1 MNRKKT
7 IAFFGIKYY
16 PSQGGSSR
24 LAESIARELQDKY
37 DITIYCYSDPKSQSH
52 LKLVRA
58 INIPR
63 LPFGS
68 VGVFFY
74 YFICSI
80 HLMFSKKYDLIHV
93 HKTDSSLFIPLLAL
107 RSKIVA
113 TSQEAPYV
121 RDKWS
126 QLGKTYFRLMEKI
139 FMKSPAELT
148 SVSKPL
154 AEYYEKQYH
163 RSVHFIP
170 NGVDI
175 ITERADDS
183 VQEILQGIKRKE
195 YFFFAARRIMSTK
208 GLHTFLKAMQ
218 KINHQGPII
227 IAGQDSHAIS
237 YMKEI
242 RNLTNGLMVTFIGYI
257 SDRPT
262 LLTLIEN
269 AKFFVFPSETEGLS
283 LMLLEAASAGMTP
296 IICSDIPENLQVFTD
311 EEVIYFRNK
320 DAADLAEKITWAEIN
335 SEETLLRADR
345 ARAKV
350 LENYSSRSIAKQ
362 YDQLYTQILYRSVD
376 QSLST
381 SFTNPEK
388 SLNEL

>member
-1 MNRKKT
+1 MDRKKT

-24 LAESIARELQDKY
+24 LAEGIARELQDKY
-37 DITIYCYSDPKSQSH
+37 DITIYCYPDAKSHDH
-52 LKLVRA
+52 LKHIRA
-58 INIPR
+58 INMPK

-74 YFICSI
+74 YLICSL
-80 HLMFSKKYDLIHV
+80 HLMLSRKYDLIHV
-93 HKTDSSLFIPLLAL
+93 HKTDSALFIPLLAL
-107 RSKIVA
+107 RSKVVA

-126 QLGKTYFRLMEKI
+126 SLGKTYFRLMERI

-148 SVSKPL
+148 SVSQPL
-154 AEYYEKQYH
+154 AQYYEKQYH
-163 RSVHFIP
+163 RSVHYIP
-170 NGVDI
+170 NGIDI
-175 ITERADDS
+175 ITKREDETAR
-183 VQEILQGIKRKE
+183 EILQGIKYKE

-218 KINHQGPII
+218 KAKNSSPII
-227 IAGQDSHAIS
+227 IAGQESHAIS

-242 RNLTNGLMVTFIGYI
+242 RLLTDGLTVKFIGYI

-283 LMLLEAASAGMTP
+283 LMLLEAASAGKTP
-296 IICSDIPENLQVFTD
+296 IICSDIPENLQVFNE
-311 EEVIYFRNK
+311 EEVVYFRNK
-320 DAADLAEKITWAEIN
+320 DAKDLADKILWAEEN
-335 SEETLLRADR
+335 PKETEIRAKR
-345 ARAKV
+345 AHAKV
-350 LENYSSRSIAKQ
+350 LENYSSRSIASQ
-362 YDQLYTQILYRSVD
+362 YDQLYSRILDRSAD
-376 QSLST
+376 QTLST
-381 SFTNPEK
+381 S
-388 SLNEL
+388 

>member
-1 MNRKKT
+1 MTTKKK

-24 LAESIARELQDKY
+24 VAEAIARELQFKY
-37 DITIYCYSDPKSQSH
+37 DITIYCYPDARSGTY
-52 LKLVRA
+52 LKHVHA

-74 YFICSI
+74 YLLCAL
-80 HLMFSKKYDLIHV
+80 HLLFSKKYDLIHV
-93 HKTDSSLFIPLLAL
+93 HKTDSALFIPLLSL
-107 RSKIVA
+107 RSKIIA

-126 QLGKTYFRLMEKI
+126 LIGKTYFRLMEKI
-139 FMKSPAELT
+139 FMKSSAELT
-148 SVSKPL
+148 SVSRPL
-154 AEYYEKQYH
+154 AEYYAKKYD

-175 ITERADDS
+175 INERSEDAMQS
-183 VQEILQGIKRKE
+183 ILQGTKSKE
-195 YFFFAARRIMSTK
+195 YFLFAARRIMSTK

-218 KINHQGPII
+218 AIKHQGPII
-227 IAGQDSHAIS
+227 VAGQESHAVS

-242 RNLTNGLMVTFIGYI
+242 RNLANGLSVKFVGYI
-257 SDRPT
+257 SDRVT
-262 LLTLIEN
+262 MLTLIEN

-320 DAADLAEKITWAEIN
+320 DVSDLAEKIRWAEKN
-335 SEETLLRADR
+335 STEIKLRATR
-345 ARAKV
+345 ARTKV
-350 LENYSSRSIAKQ
+350 FEKYSSASIAKQ
-362 YDQLYTQILYRSVD
+362 YDRLYTQILGKSPD
-376 QSLST
+376 QAIGT
-381 SFTNPEK
+381 QYFNAKNP
-388 SLNEL
+388 